1 MSRRRGN
8 TSVAASPVL
17 IGAATVLV
25 ALVAV
30 FIAYNAN
37 SGLPFVPTYNLNAEL
52 PSGGKLVKGNEVRVG
67 GFRVGVVK
75 DIKPEVTTV
84 NGERRSVAVAELAL
98 DKKIEPLAR
107 DTKFRSDRARPRAE
121 VHRARAGDE
130 KATWQ
135 SGDTVPVTQSSEPL
149 EFEDLFS
156 TFDHKT
162 RPNIQNAT
170 DGFGN
175 AFAGRG
181 QAINSSIQALN
192 PFFKALTPVMQN
204 LSDPSTE
211 LDQFFLQIGRSAQVA
226 RWRARR
232 RCCSPTWRTRSRP
245 SPPTRARSRTR
256 SRRARRRWTS
266 RSTRSGCSARSW
278 RTSPTSRRGCARG
291 QELPRSLPAI
301 NRAFAVGTPV
311 LPRTVEL
318 NENLE
323 KAFGEAEDLFQ
334 NPNTLLALKDL
345 TTAVTVTR
353 PALQF
358 IAPYQTV
365 CNYLN
370 YFIHPLGEM
379 QSVVQTGPTGGGTL
393 LNQNVKIPNSHQQ
406 NNYGSSTAARPWDIL
421 ENQKPQGA
429 KDHQGNPLFRLY
441 APAYSPAIDAQGNAD
456 CQLGQNGYPNGALGP
471 AATSA
476 ATSRTTPRS
485 TACRSR
491 TRSARAQTARS
502 PRTTSRPLR
511 RHVQVARAR
520 HRQPGG
526 RAMSALEWHEPVPR
540 RRPGAGPR
548 RAVHLLR
555 LHEGEPV
562 REPVRVQGRLQ
573 RREQPEAEVAGPD
586 RRRGGGQGPEGR
598 ARDRRQGRRP
608 GDDGGRGQGPRSR
621 RTRS

>member
-1 MSRRRGN
+1 MRRRRG
-8 TSVAASPVL
+8 TASVAASPVL

-37 SGLPFVPTYNLNAEL
+37 AGLPFVPTYDLNAEL

-75 DIKPEVTTV
+75 DIKPKVTTV
-84 NGERRSVAVAELAL
+84 NGERRSVAVAQLSL

-107 DTKFRSDRARPRAE
+107 DTQFRVRPRSALGLKYIE
-121 VHRARAGDE
+121 VEPGTGQ
-130 KATWQ
+130 ATWR
-135 SGDTVPVTQSSEPL
+135 SGDTVPVKQSSEPL

-156 TFDHKT
+156 TFDRDT

-181 QAINSSIQALN
+181 QAINRSIQALN
-192 PFFKALTPVMQN
+192 PFFKALTPVMRN

-211 LDQFFLQIGRSAQVA
+211 LDQFFLQIGRASAQAAPVA
-226 RWRARR
+226 RTQALLFTDMADTFAAISADPRALQDTIEKGA
-232 RCCSPTWRTRSRP
+232 PTMDVSIKSFRVQRP
-245 SPPTRARSRTR
+245 FMVDFADL
-256 SRRARRRWTS
+256 
-266 RSTRSGCSARSW
+266 SARL
-278 RTSPTSRRGCARG
+278 RPAA

-323 KAFGEAEDLFQ
+323 KAFNEAEDLFQ

-353 PALQF
+353 PAIEF

-379 QSVVQTGPTGGGTL
+379 QSVVQTGPTGAGTL

-406 NNYGSSTAARPWDIL
+406 NNYGSSTGSRPWDIL
-421 ENQKPQGA
+421 PDQKPQGA
-429 KDHQGNPLFRLY
+429 KDHQGNPMFRLY
-441 APAYSPAIDAQGNAD
+441 APAYNPAIDAQGNAD
-456 CQLGQNGYPNGALGP
+456 CQLGQTGYPNGALGP
-471 AATSA
+471 GRYNPGELKDLSEEHGLPIPDEVGTGTNGAITANNLPGLSGGTYK
-476 ATSRTTPRS
+476 SRELGIDN
-485 TACRSR
+485 
-491 TRSARAQTARS
+491 
-502 PRTTSRPLR
+502 LR
-511 RHVQVARAR
+511 D
-520 HRQPGG
+520 
-526 RAMSALEWHEPVPR
+526 VP
-540 RRPGAGPR
+540 
-548 RAVHLLR
+548 
-555 LHEGEPV
+555 
-562 REPVRVQGRLQ
+562 
-573 RREQPEAEVAGPD
+573 
-586 RRRGGGQGPEGR
+586 
-598 ARDRRQGRRP
+598 
-608 GDDGGRGQGPRSR
+608 
-621 RTRS
+621 